1 MWIALGIVILVCR
14 YIQIH
19 RREIRIRCIM
29 IATLELG
36 KEEEEINDSRI
47 EIVLSQM
54 IF

>member
-1 MWIALGIVILVCR
+1 MWIALGIVIFVCR

-36 KEEEEINDSRI
+36 KEEEINDSRI